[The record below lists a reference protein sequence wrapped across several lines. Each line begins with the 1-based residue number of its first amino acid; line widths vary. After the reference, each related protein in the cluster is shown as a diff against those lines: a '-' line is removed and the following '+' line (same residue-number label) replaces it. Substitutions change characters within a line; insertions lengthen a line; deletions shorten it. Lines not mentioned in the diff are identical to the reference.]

1 MTTLKPWKLALNL
14 LEKEDASLQ
23 LASSPTPSPTYLPQ
37 RGKCHQS
44 PEFYTRSRADV
55 AACLVSLEL
64 YRLCF
69 GQRLETREHL
79 LLTGSIARALASL
92 YIESANHKQ
101 RDMGRSLSI

>member
-1 MTTLKPWKLALNL
+1 MNL

-92 YIESANHKQ
+92 YIETDKQ